1 MLVISVPTVSET
13 FAPILLQRKAARLRL
28 ETKNWALHSKRDE
41 EPISYGFLACK
52 YGIKPLQMLSQE
64 PILACMTAFMSLVY
78 AIMYL
83 LFVGF
88 PYSFE
93 QVRGWDIGLA
103 ALPFTSLFVGY
114 LLAFLICTLES
125 TFRYQ
130 RLLRQNNGK
139 VVPEE
144 RLPTM
149 IAGSFILIGGLF
161 WFAWT
166 SFSDFT
172 WIPQII
178 SSVPIGCGIFLVF
191 VPGQVY
197 LMDVYTINAA
207 SALAG
212 NAFIRAALACAFPLI
227 ATPMYDRL
235 GVAWSMS
242 LLGFL
247 CVGLCPFPILFYIF
261 GHKIRSWSK
270 YVPEQKDRR

>member
-28 ETKNWALHSKRDE
+28 GTRDWALHSKRDE
-41 EPISYGFLACK
+41 EPISYGYLARK
-52 YGIKPLQMLSQE
+52 YGIKPLQMMIQE

-83 LFVGF
+83 MFVGF

-93 QVRGWDIGLA
+93 LVRGWDIGLT
-103 ALPFTSLFVGY
+103 ALTFIGLFIGY
-114 LLAFLICTLES
+114 LLAFVICTLES
-125 TFRYQ
+125 TIRFQ
-130 RLLRQNNGK
+130 RLLRENNGK

-144 RLPTM
+144 RLSTM
-149 IAGSFILIGGLF
+149 IAGSFIIIGGLF

-166 SFSDFT
+166 SYPTIT
-172 WIPQII
+172 WIPQVIA
-178 SSVPIGCGIFLVF
+178 SVPIGCGIFLVF

-197 LMDVYTINAA
+197 LMDVYTVNAA

-212 NAFIRAALACAFPLI
+212 NAFVRAALACAFPLI

-235 GVAWSMS
+235 GITWGMS

-247 CVGLCPFPILFYIF
+247 CVALCPFPILFYVL
-261 GHKIRSWSK
+261 GHRIRSWSK
-270 YVPEQKDRR
+270 YVPEQKDLR